1 MKYFVEYDL
10 ESKVPQKVKDMI
22 KELNDL
28 HGVSANIG
36 HYTDEYFSI
45 WMHLSVTDPST
56 KEEICKALDIMRSIG
71 KESYRYTKVSFQG
84 VYAELWW

>member
-22 KELNDL
+22 SKLNAI
-28 HGVSANIG
+28 HGISACIG
-36 HYTDEYFSI
+36 HYTDEYFSV
-45 WMHLSVTDPST
+45 WMHVSVTDFPK
-56 KEEICKALDIMRSIG
+56 KEGIREALDIMRSIG

-84 VYAELWW
+84 VYAELYW